1 MVPEKHADAF
11 GKMIGKS
18 ETEKLTGTLVGRQ
31 ITMTGEVEG
40 NSDII
45 VASNYSL
52 VVKAV
57 PPPLEADPETGE
69 IPEADDDVQ
78 DNIAITDAEH
88 GELTGVTMCH
98 GLNTAVKLSLQ
109 SELPQPP
116 PLEAWQSAKDLAPAE
131 EPVVDNLVIPEPEAS
146 AAAPQAEPAQDLAAE
161 QVPAPEAEAEPEL
174 AVDQE
179 PEPQPDPPT
188 EPKAEAE
195 AAHEPTEPEPEP
207 QP

>member
-1 MVPEKHADAF
+1 
-11 GKMIGKS
+11 
-18 ETEKLTGTLVGRQ
+18 
-31 ITMTGEVEG
+31 MTGEVEG
-40 NSDII
+40 SSDII
-45 VASNYSL
+45 VASKYSL
-52 VVKAV
+52 VVKPV

-69 IPEADDDVQ
+69 IPEADGDVQ
-78 DNIAITDAEH
+78 DDIAITDAEH

-98 GLNTAVKLSLQ
+98 GLNTVVKLSLQ

-116 PLEAWQSAKDLAPAE
+116 PLEAWQSAKDLAPAD

-146 AAAPQAEPAQDLAAE
+146 AAAPQAELAQDSAAE
-161 QVPAPEAEAEPEL
+161 PVVAPEVEVEPESEPEL

-179 PEPQPDPPT
+179 PEPQPEPPT

-195 AAHEPTEPEPEP
+195 AEAAQEPTKPEPEP